1 MEPSACVH
9 CLPVS
14 LVKPSASCL
23 AVMPVSA
30 DLYGNAGLHQ
40 QSVATLLTSEP
51 SASASLGNSSTL
63 ATVASLGRYPCWA
76 ACFQNV
82 LKSGGSGVVVNSSAL
97 PFLKVAIGALKSLM
111 PSWYAPASTIEYP
124 AFCMAGGN
132 PSRNALA

>member
-23 AVMPVSA
+23 AVIPVSA
-30 DLYGNAGLHQ
+30 DRYGNAGLHQ

-82 LKSGGSGVVVNSSAL
+82 LKSGGSGVVVNSSA
-97 PFLKVAIGALKSLM
+97 PPRLKVAIGALKSLM
-111 PSWYAPASTIEYP
+111 PSWYAPASTI
-124 AFCMAGGN
+124 A
-132 PSRNALA
+132 